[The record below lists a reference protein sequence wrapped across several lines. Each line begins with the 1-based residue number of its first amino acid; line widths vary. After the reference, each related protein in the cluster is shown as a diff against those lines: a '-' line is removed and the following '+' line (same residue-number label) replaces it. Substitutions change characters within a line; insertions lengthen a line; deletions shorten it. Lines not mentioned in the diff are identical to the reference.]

1 MIERCTAH
9 DHMMFNCR
17 PTINPRKADFMAK
30 VMPLLSTLDETLFG
44 ADWVLVNKLSIS
56 KYWVLVNKLSI
67 SNCLMGALFISRI
80 CDQFLVFVIYN
91 FPRYCDK

>member
-17 PTINPRKADFMAK
+17 PTINPLKADFMAK

-56 KYWVLVNKLSI
+56 MFKFYLIASILVNKF
-67 SNCLMGALFISRI
+67 CFFFM
-80 CDQFLVFVIYN
+80 
-91 FPRYCDK
+91 